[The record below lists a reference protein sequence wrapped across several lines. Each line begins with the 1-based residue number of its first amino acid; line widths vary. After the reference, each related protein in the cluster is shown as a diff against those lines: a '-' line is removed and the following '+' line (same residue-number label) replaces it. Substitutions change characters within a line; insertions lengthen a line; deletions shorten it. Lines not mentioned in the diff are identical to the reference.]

1 MVVTR
6 VAQLSLN
13 LSRELYDPPWVS
25 RLSGKRIRLGDW
37 ETSLDVKKPLVV
49 GAGACGAAAIALML
63 VGAGVANAD
72 DQVVGQT
79 YKDAKAA
86 IGQMGLTPVVAT
98 TVGDRKDWDDC
109 IVTSANK
116 APFLDESGNKT
127 GNQMLVN
134 LNCYGKYSTGN
145 WPGFSLQSPEGRK
158 MYEADLAAK
167 QQREAEAAAAQ
178 QQA

>member
-1 MVVTR
+1 
-6 VAQLSLN
+6 LSA
-13 LSRELYDPPWVS
+13 
-25 RLSGKRIRLGDW
+25 RLSGKLIRLGDY
-37 ETSLDVKKPLVV
+37 ERSQDVKKLLVL
-49 GAGACGAAAIALML
+49 GAGACGAAAVALTL

-134 LNCYGKYSTGN
+134 LNCYAKYSTTN

-178 QQA
+178 QQAEQDELAAVDAPQAGE

>member
-1 MVVTR
+1 VGV
-6 VAQLSLN
+6 
-13 LSRELYDPPWVS
+13 
-25 RLSGKRIRLGDW
+25 RLSGKRIRLGDY
-37 ETSLDVKKPLVV
+37 ERSQDVKKLLVL
-49 GAGACGAAAIALML
+49 GAGACGAAVVALTL
-63 VGAGVANAD
+63 VGSGIATAD

-134 LNCYGKYSTGN
+134 LNCYAKYSTTN

-158 MYEADLAAK
+158 MYEADLAAG
-167 QQREAEAAAAQ
+167 RTRRACCSRCPAGWRINAR
-178 QQA
+178 